1 MKKILLD
8 IDYAEVSYDIDLK
21 LGKIEWKRKT
31 STEEYQYA
39 FMIILDHA
47 KKNPADNFLSDITK
61 QSVVSPEN
69 RTWFETE
76 MLPQAIEAGLKRAG
90 VIFDGN
96 VFKKYYLNMII
107 KVSNKFGLP
116 LKMFSTEEEAVE
128 WFKGKELSEAV

>member
-8 IDYAEVSYDIDLK
+8 TDYAEVSYDSDLK

-69 RTWFETE
+69 RKWFETE

-116 LKMFSTEEEAVE
+116 LKMFSSEEEALE
-128 WFKGKELSEAV
+128 WFKGKEYSEAG